1 MSEHSS
7 HGSQFVGQSRLAL
20 DVQSSKCGDWENT
33 RKPHIID
40 AIHVMNAHDSELI
53 ECWDEVRQNKST
65 PARKIAPRGSN

>member
-1 MSEHSS
+1 MSKHSS

-53 ECWDEVRQNKST
+53 
-65 PARKIAPRGSN
+65 